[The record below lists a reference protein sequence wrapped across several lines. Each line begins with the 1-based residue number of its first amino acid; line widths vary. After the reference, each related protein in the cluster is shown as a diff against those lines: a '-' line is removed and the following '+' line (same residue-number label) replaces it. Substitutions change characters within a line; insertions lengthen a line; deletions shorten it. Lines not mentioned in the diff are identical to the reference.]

1 MGVRVTSI
9 FFSIRIMELYTD
21 LEDRGYIVQPDG
33 NLGKGAFGQV
43 FLVKKQADFYAVKAI
58 GKEILNGDR
67 LDFVESEIEIMKSIT
82 SPYVV
87 KIIETI
93 NTSTYMYLILEY

>member
-1 MGVRVTSI
+1 M
-9 FFSIRIMELYTD
+9 
-21 LEDRGYIVQPDG
+21 
-33 NLGKGAFGQV
+33 
-43 FLVKKQADFYAVKAI
+43 KAI